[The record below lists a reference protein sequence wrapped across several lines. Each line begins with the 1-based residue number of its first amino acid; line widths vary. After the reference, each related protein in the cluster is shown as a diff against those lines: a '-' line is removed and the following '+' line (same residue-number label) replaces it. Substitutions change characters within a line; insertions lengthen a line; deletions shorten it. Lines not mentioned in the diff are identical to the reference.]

1 MINYQG
7 KLKEVESLLS
17 RNPQIS
23 AMSILKHQRQ
33 VVNGRQKI

>member
-1 MINYQG
+1 MTNYQG
-7 KLKEVESLLS
+7 RLKEVESLLS

-23 AMSILKHQRQ
+23 AMSTLKRQQQ